1 MNFLGDEWKS
11 HAALEGAEA
20 LKRLQ
25 KKEKEQ
31 KAAERV
37 RLIPVEPDCRSY
49 TDRFECT
56 GCGCIVHIGTYEQEC
71 DYEFCPYCG
80 KQT

>member
-11 HAALEGAEA
+11 QAALEGAEA

-25 KKEKEQ
+25 KKEKER

-37 RLIPVEPDCRSY
+37 HLIPVEPDCRSY

-56 GCGCIVHIGTYEQEC
+56 GCGCIVHIGTYEKEC